1 MSRIGTWI
9 ASGLTRQ
16 SVEHAARTTVAAM
29 VSLLAA
35 RAMGLREA
43 YWAPITTLVV
53 VQSTL
58 GAARTVSVQRLIGTA
73 LGAALGAL
81 SASYFGSNLEAFGAG
96 VLLLGLICAAMH
108 IDRGAYRF
116 AGITLAM
123 VMLIVRAQ
131 PPWVIAWH
139 RSIEV
144 SLGVVVGLILTAI
157 WPEHAPAPAG
167 SNAPGSPEP
176 GASPDVSPTI
186 GCGAR

>member
-1 MSRIGTWI
+1 MSRIRTWI

-16 SVEHAARTTVAAM
+16 SVEHAARTTVAAT

-58 GAARTVSVQRLIGTA
+58 GAARTVSLQRLIGTA

-81 SASYFGSNLEAFGAG
+81 SATYFGSNLAAFSAG
-96 VLLLGLICAAMH
+96 ILLLGLICAALH

-116 AGITLAM
+116 AGITLAI
-123 VMLIVRAQ
+123 VMLIIRAQ
-131 PPWVIAWH
+131 APWVIALH

-144 SLGVVVGLILTAI
+144 SLGVVVGLVLTAI
-157 WPEHAPAPAG
+157 WPEHQSAPVG
-167 SNAPGSPEP
+167 SNATGSAEP
-176 GASPDVSPTI
+176 GAV
-186 GCGAR
+186 

>member
-1 MSRIGTWI
+1 MSRIWTWI

-16 SVEHAARTTVAAM
+16 SVEHAARTTVAAT

-35 RAMGLREA
+35 RAMGLKEA

-58 GAARTVSVQRLIGTA
+58 GAARTISVQRLIGTA

-81 SASYFGSNLEAFGAG
+81 SATYFGSNLAAFSAG
-96 VLLLGLICAAMH
+96 VLLLGLICAALH
-108 IDRGAYRF
+108 IDRGALRF

-123 VMLIVRAQ
+123 VMLVVRTQA
-131 PPWVIAWH
+131 PWVVALH

-157 WPEHAPAPAG
+157 WPEHQPTPVGRSATGA
-167 SNAPGSPEP
+167 PEP
-176 GASPDVSPTI
+176 GAV
-186 GCGAR
+186 